1 MRTKNLQLRIKHRSR
16 RRSVPGFTLV
26 EMLVAVALVLL
37 MMSMFAQVFQMAG
50 STITTQRGIAEN
62 DQRSRTVQ
70 NIIKGDLDKRT
81 FRLVMPWATG
91 EDGGLADTSAVH
103 REGYFYYSE
112 NDPAND
118 LDDLLQFTINVNTRV
133 KNPDTTALF
142 GKATAG
148 TGPSGPSNWGWV
160 NDNGVLQF
168 SNQPEADDGWS
179 TSNGTAESPTAE
191 VAYFVRGGRLYRR
204 MLLIRKPLPL
214 NGAEGQPTFPDRR
227 DAFNI
232 NPLNPSWP
240 TPSPIAYGGVNRS
253 TYTGMTFW
261 NDFDFSAFLYDGPD
275 PPLYPYTDT
284 LPYAVF
290 HSSEDLS
297 NGSTVTQ
304 FPLGRPQYRFGHRTD
319 TGRPREFDA
328 GGVYFGRFTHEETSN
343 YNFKYPHDVSTV
355 GNPLTVNLNINPTTN
370 VFPDFVGGL
379 RRGEDLLLS
388 NVHSFDVKIW
398 DPGALGGSGAF
409 VNIGQTSPPGAEDPN
424 SPNAVNY
431 AIGNR
436 SNTVYGPVNTA
447 SAFAA
452 PYDVNRVFDTWHP
465 DCNIDID
472 GTSGDDPPPFRHVI
486 YGAGT
491 PNNNEWGRAV
501 GQLPNLAIKQQ
512 RTWEANPTN
521 PNAPYAAGDLV
532 FPTSTNRRQ
541 DGLRYVYRC
550 VQVVGTP
557 STARAEPLVN
567 EWPGVAGARF
577 QDGTATN
584 YIVWEAV
591 DNWKPVRAIQI
602 TIRFQDI
609 TSDQIRQ
616 QTIVHALAD

>member
-1 MRTKNLQLRIKHRSR
+1 MRTKNLQSRIKHRSR
-16 RRSVPGFTLV
+16 RRSTPGFTLV

-37 MMSMFAQVFQMAG
+37 MMSLFAQVFQMAG

-91 EDGGLADTSAVH
+91 EEGGLPDTSAVH

-118 LDDLLQFTINVNTRV
+118 LDDVLQFTINVNTRV

-148 TGPSGPSNWGWV
+148 ATWANSSGSILPY
-160 NDNGVLQF
+160 LR
-168 SNQPEADDGWS
+168 NQPEADDGWS
-179 TSNGTAESPTAE
+179 TTNGTAEAPAAE
-191 VAYFVRGGRLYRR
+191 VSYFVRGGKLYRR
-204 MLLIRKPLPL
+204 MLLIRATPW
-214 NGAEGQPTFPDRR
+214 GANSETQPSYMYNNTTRYDLFDYSVP
-227 DAFNI
+227 A
-232 NPLNPSWP
+232 PPSGP
-240 TPSPIAYGGVNRS
+240 TPYPDPLLTSGIS
-253 TYTGMTFW
+253 FW
-261 NDFDFSAFLYDGPD
+261 NDFDHSAFPQLCADN
-275 PPLYPYTDT
+275 T
-284 LPYAVF
+284 YAGYNLNITMYARF
-290 HSSEDLS
+290 HGVEDLS
-297 NGSTVTQ
+297 NTGTST
-304 FPLGRPQYRFGHRTD
+304 FPLGRPQFRFGHRLESSGSI
-319 TGRPREFDA
+319 TGRPREFDSS
-328 GGVYFGRFTHEETSN
+328 GVYFGRFTHEETSDS
-343 YNFKYPHDVSTV
+343 NFHHPHGRATAISGTIDPTI
-355 GNPLTVNLNINPTTN
+355 GTLNLNTTTN

-398 DPGALGGSGAF
+398 DPAALGGAGAF
-409 VNIGQTSPPGAEDPN
+409 VNIGQSVTPQDPN

-501 GQLPNLAIKQQ
+501 GQPPNLAVKQQ
-512 RTWEANPTN
+512 PTWLANPST
-521 PNAPYAAGDLV
+521 PYAPGDLV

-541 DGLRYVYRC
+541 NGLRYVYRC
-550 VQVVGTP
+550 VKVEGTP
-557 STARAEPLVN
+557 STVRTEPLVN

-577 QDGTATN
+577 QDGTATD

-591 DNWKPVRAIQI
+591 DNWKPLRAIQI
-602 TIRFQDI
+602 TIRFHDI